1 MWGAMTCNPL
11 IIRQYGDNEVEYWC
25 WCRGCGWE
33 SDVTASEQV
42 ARMRVKKHKGDSDDS
57 VE

>member
-1 MWGAMTCNPL
+1 MTCNPL
-11 IIRQYGDNEVEYWC
+11 IIRQYTDNQVEYWG

-33 SDVTASEQV
+33 SDMTVSEQV
-42 ARMRVKKHKGDSDDS
+42 ARMRVKNHKGDSDDS